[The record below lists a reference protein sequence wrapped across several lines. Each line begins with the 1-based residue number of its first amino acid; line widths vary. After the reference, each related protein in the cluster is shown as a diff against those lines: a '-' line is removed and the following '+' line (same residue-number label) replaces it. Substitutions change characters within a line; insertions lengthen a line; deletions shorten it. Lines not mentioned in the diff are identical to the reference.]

1 MRMLGKDSLTTAG
14 DDAKVACGS
23 DQLCAGLEAGVEGGL
38 HSARAAWEGE
48 GWIGD
53 EAPAPDDPFFQVVNH
68 LLSDNK
74 IEDLE
79 MDLDDVPSVEAEG
92 MSLIDAAN
100 GFNLL
105 KRYQMLWNVRHRWAK
120 GSRIAFNS
128 YRHFNQVIVRRG
140 GGKTAHVI
148 LAEEGLSQG
157 DPLAMALYGVALLPL
172 AEKLKRAVPEVAV
185 PWFAD
190 DVATVG
196 NLSDCALALEFLCE
210 VGPQYGYFPEP
221 EKTHVICTEREEAEA
236 QWAFLERDLV
246 VTPSRGERYL
256 GGFVGSKR
264 EKEEWVKKKVEVWE
278 KGVNILAGIAKRF
291 PQTAFAGVAMS
302 LQHEWQYVARTV
314 PGIGHLFAPVER
326 AIRNNFLPTLL
337 GEDSITGEMR

>member
-1 MRMLGKDSLTTAG
+1 
-14 DDAKVACGS
+14 
-23 DQLCAGLEAGVEGGL
+23 
-38 HSARAAWEGE
+38 
-48 GWIGD
+48 
-53 EAPAPDDPFFQVVNH
+53 
-68 LLSDNK
+68 
-74 IEDLE
+74 
-79 MDLDDVPSVEAEG
+79 

-148 LAEEGLSQG
+148 LAEEGLSQC

-337 GEDSITGEMR
+337 GEDSITGEMC